1 MLTGNREFNESYEN
15 YKNLILRTAYTY
27 SGNREAAED
36 ITQETFLKLY
46 IGYDSMKKENI
57 PSWLYT
63 TAKNMALNY
72 KKKAKWEVLAMDD
85 DESAVPEPGTKS
97 TEDEYL
103 EDELKRKRNVLHK
116 KISEEMYKKNPR
128 WYEAMVLVY
137 YMDMPQVKAA
147 ELMGINLRTLHSLL
161 HRAKNWIKKNYKAE
175 CEEMNRED

>member
-63 TAKNMALNY
+63 TAKNIAIVKCYCITFSKKFELTENAYSVNVFMLVCVLLYVKTLNFIIRQ
-72 KKKAKWEVLAMDD
+72 L
-85 DESAVPEPGTKS
+85 
-97 TEDEYL
+97 
-103 EDELKRKRNVLHK
+103 
-116 KISEEMYKKNPR
+116 
-128 WYEAMVLVY
+128 
-137 YMDMPQVKAA
+137 
-147 ELMGINLRTLHSLL
+147 NL
-161 HRAKNWIKKNYKAE
+161 
-175 CEEMNRED
+175 

>member
-63 TAKNMALNY
+63 TAKNMAL
-72 KKKAKWEVLAMDD
+72 
-85 DESAVPEPGTKS
+85 TI
-97 TEDEYL
+97 
-103 EDELKRKRNVLHK
+103 RKRQSGKYWRWMMMRVLCQ
-116 KISEEMYKKNPR
+116 N
-128 WYEAMVLVY
+128 
-137 YMDMPQVKAA
+137 QVQKAQ
-147 ELMGINLRTLHSLL
+147 R
-161 HRAKNWIKKNYKAE
+161 
-175 CEEMNRED
+175 MNIWKMN